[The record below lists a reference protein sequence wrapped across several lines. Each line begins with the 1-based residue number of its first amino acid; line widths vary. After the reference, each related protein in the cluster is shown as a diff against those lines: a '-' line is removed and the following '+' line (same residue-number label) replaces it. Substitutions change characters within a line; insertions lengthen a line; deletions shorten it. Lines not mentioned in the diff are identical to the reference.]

1 MGKFKEIKTS
11 LEEIGIIDII
21 LTILLIISLFY
32 SLKVQVDNDKLLKQV
47 DEKDAIINQINSEY
61 ENLNDAYEDLKNKY
75 EYVVDFIRSTDRY
88 QDAKEFEEDK

>member
-47 DEKDAIINQINSEY
+47 DEKDAIYNEINTEY
-61 ENLNDAYEDLKNKY
+61 KNLNEAYEDLKNKY
-75 EYVVDFIRSTDRY
+75 EYAVDAIRSNDKY
-88 QDAKEFEEDK
+88 QSAKEFEEEK